1 MQVKKFT
8 CMTKLFHVCEIK
20 FTCTTWIS
28 HAWKKVHMHEKI
40 VLCMLNKIHMQYTN
54 FTRMKKSSHAW
65 KKFSHALP
73 KFHML
78 VKKFTC
84 MKKRFHMHYQN
95 FTCLSKSSH
104 ACETLKSFTCMWISQ
119 NFTWFH
125 VFTHFSHAFH
135 MIFTHILLVVSVS
148 AERGFSTSI
157 LGGNLS
163 QVGRVG
169 SVSRS
174 SLSHYWT
181 SNDD

>member
-1 MQVKKFT
+1 MPVKNFT

-40 VLCMLNKIHMQYTN
+40 VLCVLNKIHMQYMN
-54 FTRMKKSSHAW
+54 FTCMKKSSQAW

-95 FTCLSKSSH
+95 FRCLSKSSH
-104 ACETLKSFTCMWISQ
+104 ACETLKNFTCMWISQ

-135 MIFTHILLVVSVS
+135 MIFTHILLVVKDW
-148 AERGFSTSI
+148 AQLEI
-157 LGGNLS
+157 
-163 QVGRVG
+163 
-169 SVSRS
+169 
-174 SLSHYWT
+174 
-181 SNDD
+181 